1 MKTIEAEILIGA
13 SPEQVWSV
21 LVNFEKWPQWNRIM
35 PGIEGE
41 LVEGTRVKLTL
52 ALPGRRTSYQKPLLT
67 RVTTNQELRW
77 YEKVISVKIF
87 ASEHWFHLEATTNGC
102 RVRQGEQFDGFLSAM
117 MGKKTL
123 KETERLFT
131 LMNRDLKERVEELG

>member
-21 LVNFEKWPQWNRIM
+21 LTDFEKWPQWNRIM
-35 PGIEGE
+35 PGIVGE
-41 LVEGTRVKLTL
+41 LVEGTRVSLKL
-52 ALPGRRTSYQKPLLT
+52 ALPGRRTSYQKPYLT
-67 RVTTNQELRW
+67 RVAANQELRW
-77 YEKVISVKIF
+77 YEKVISSKIF
-87 ASEHWFHLEATTNGC
+87 ASEHWYHLEATANGC

-123 KETERLFT
+123 VETERLFM